1 MGIKK
6 RIAPPRRARI
16 NTESE
21 GGVGGPTAMDGVE
34 RRKQSIQ
41 GRASTLRPHTKDWG
55 KLFVTIR
62 RPKNMTPT
70 FSQRPA

>member
-6 RIAPPRRARI
+6 DRPPRRARI

-41 GRASTLRPHTKDWG
+41 GRASTLRPHTKGLG
-55 KLFVTIR
+55 KTLRGDQAT
-62 RPKNMTPT
+62 
-70 FSQRPA
+70 

>member
-6 RIAPPRRARI
+6 DRPPRRTRI

-41 GRASTLRPHTKDWG
+41 GRASTLRPHTKGLG
-55 KLFVTIR
+55 KTLRGDQAT
-62 RPKNMTPT
+62 
-70 FSQRPA
+70 